1 MRAFRTKRTTRT
13 VIAAA
18 AVLSVSAGLIGCSN
32 DTTTGGDD
40 GEFTTEGLSIGQI
53 LYSSNESQ
61 MAHAR
66 HVEEYA
72 ASLGMKVRT
81 VDGQIDPQVQTEAVS
96 DFVSANLDGILLQ
109 PVDPAAAVVPIEQ
122 AQQAGIPI
130 ATWAIKPADE
140 VTTPF
145 LELNEYDTT
154 FEAGVNAA
162 NAIAE
167 YFPGAQA
174 RIVVLDIPTV
184 PLCSELR
191 VQGFVDGVL
200 SVAKDGEVVA
210 RLDGVGDRESSTNVM
225 EDLLQTGADFNIV
238 SACNGEM
245 LLGALGA
252 LRAAGRGEAV
262 DNVPVTEY
270 LFSID
275 GTSAEIEE
283 LMDPSSPVVET
294 MALAPRENARAFVDI
309 LVKMMSGEIGM
320 TEAYLE
326 KTGAAGSRLLGPDCT
341 VLNQFMSEQ
350 YFVDNAVS
358 C

>member
-1 MRAFRTKRTTRT
+1 MRAFRTKRTMRT

-18 AVLSVSAGLIGCSN
+18 AVLSVSAGLVGCSN
-32 DTTTGGDD
+32 DTNGGDS
-40 GEFTTEGLSIGQI
+40 GEFTTEGKSIGQI

-72 ASLGMKVRT
+72 ASLGMDVRT

-122 AQQAGIPI
+122 AQQANIPI

-167 YFPGAQA
+167 HFPGAQA
-174 RIVVLDIPTV
+174 RVVVLDIPTV

-283 LMDPSSPVVET
+283 LMDPTSPVVET

-309 LVKMMSGEIGM
+309 LVKMMAGEIGM

-341 VLNQFMSEQ
+341 VINQFMSEQ